1 MRTTY
6 PLAVVLAL
14 GLMAAFFAGSG
25 FNAIVK
31 GEHNTEEVSDVVTT
45 PGNASVVGDENNL
58 TGSRSSSGEGSIVGL
73 VIGASGT
80 IGNIIGMIVLLPL
93 TLRDLGFPVWFA
105 VPVGGFAELLLS
117 IGFIQFVTG
126 RQLR

>member
-6 PLAVVLAL
+6 PLAIVLAL

-25 FNAIVK
+25 FNAIVT
-31 GEHNTEEVSDVVTT
+31 GEHKTEQVSDAV
-45 PGNASVVGDENNL
+45 NDSANSSVIGDDNNL

-80 IGNIIGMIVLLPL
+80 VIDIVSMVLLLPL
-93 TLRDLGFPVWFA
+93 TLRNLGFPVWFA